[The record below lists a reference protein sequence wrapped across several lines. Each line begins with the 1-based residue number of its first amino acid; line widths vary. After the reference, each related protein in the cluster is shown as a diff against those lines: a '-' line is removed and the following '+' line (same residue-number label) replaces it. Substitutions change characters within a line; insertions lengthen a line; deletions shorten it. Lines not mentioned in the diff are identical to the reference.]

1 MNKSSLFHRVRV
13 VQVNIEQDLLKVTSL
28 LLLSLRLVSYFWG
41 EIKIIH
47 IYFPVYMW
55 ELINVVFFFFLSSSW
70 MEAWFRIY
78 VAQNL
83 SCFCWKHFF
92 FEKKIFSSWFFCQFF
107 IWSVD
112 STVVLL
118 VRRSGFSVLGLNVYT
133 R

>member
-55 ELINVVFFFFLSSSW
+55 ELINVVFFFFYLPLEW
-70 MEAWFRIY
+70 KPDLEYMWRRI
-78 VAQNL
+78 
-83 SCFCWKHFF
+83 CFCWKHFF